1 MVAFA
6 QGDIVEFSLPDGRIV
21 LAWILHISNSDRF
34 SDAFGFI
41 VLALKSSL
49 HVDLSSTDLL
59 SIPFL
64 GPFYSDIVDAVEHYH
79 WKAVAHQVVS
89 PAAWQLTRRS
99 CGGNEYLGDECLGP
113 EPRDGSLKDN
123 EPAGM
128 LYVYN
133 VLEDAFG
140 VLPKESDHPVSPVPE
155 LAEKNLSKAQ
165 RLERVSF
172 QQVVKW
178 CDKKIQRSVLHYLNY
193 LRVELIAGAGSRKK
207 KETRALFKGVVLGLN
222 EIQEET
228 QLILTE
234 ERDAICDALEL
245 MGNIVE
251 LDSISEDLDRWR
263 KW

>member
-1 MVAFA
+1 MTPFA
-6 QGDIVEFSLPDGRIV
+6 QGDIVEFALPDGRIV
-21 LAWILHISNSDRF
+21 QAWILHISNSARF
-34 SDAFGFI
+34 RNAFGFV
-41 VLALKSSL
+41 VLGLKSSL
-49 HVDLSSTDLL
+49 HIDLSKADLL
-59 SIPFL
+59 SLPFL
-64 GPFYSDIVDAVEHYH
+64 GPFYSYIEAAEDDH
-79 WKAVAHQVVS
+79 WKAIAHQVVS

-99 CGGNEYLGDECLGP
+99 WGEEEYLGDECLGLAS
-113 EPRDGSLKDN
+113 RDGSLRN
-123 EPAGM
+123 MLPSGM

-133 VLEDAFG
+133 GLKKAFG

-193 LRVELIAGAGSRKK
+193 LRAELIAGAGSRKK

>member
-1 MVAFA
+1 MALFA
-6 QGDIVEFSLPDGRIV
+6 QGDIVEFALPDGRIV
-21 LAWILHISNSDRF
+21 LSWILHISSSARF

-41 VLALKSSL
+41 VLGLKSSL
-49 HVDLSSTDLL
+49 HIDLSTADLL

-64 GPFYSDIVDAVEHYH
+64 GPFYSYIEAAADDH

-99 CGGNEYLGDECLGP
+99 WGEEEYLGDECLGP
-113 EPRDGSLKDN
+113 APRDGSLKN
-123 EPAGM
+123 MLPSGM

-140 VLPKESDHPVSPVPE
+140 VLPKESDHSVSPMPE

-172 QQVVKW
+172 QQVVTW

-193 LRVELIAGAGSRKK
+193 LRVELIAGAGGRKK
-207 KETRALFKGVVLGLN
+207 KETRALFKGVVLALN
-222 EIQEET
+222 EIQDET

-251 LDSISEDLDRWR
+251 LDSISEDLDSWR
-263 KW
+263 NW